1 MDCTKGG
8 MNTVKKKALLI
19 KIRDNLVRF
28 VDASLYEYYLVF
40 IAITLSLEFGLCT
53 LEEMQELAAGS
64 MARPWERELVSAEG

>member
-1 MDCTKGG
+1 M
-8 MNTVKKKALLI
+8 
-19 KIRDNLVRF
+19 
-28 VDASLYEYYLVF
+28 DASLYEYYLVF